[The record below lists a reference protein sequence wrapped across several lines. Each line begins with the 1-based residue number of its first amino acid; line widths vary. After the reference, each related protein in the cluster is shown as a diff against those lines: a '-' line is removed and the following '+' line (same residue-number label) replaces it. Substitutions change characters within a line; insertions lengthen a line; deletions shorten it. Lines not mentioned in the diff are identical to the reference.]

1 MKFVIFKTPKAKQFK
16 YNPRFYDPD
25 KEALEQKKAAMGY
38 ESSISQRENLR
49 MQMHRRW
56 HKRNRDEGRD
66 KGSLIMSYAIYAV
79 VIVGGVYL
87 LFFTDFVEK
96 LISVFGISK

>member
-16 YNPRFYDPD
+16 YSPRFYDPD

-38 ESSISQRENLR
+38 ESTVSHRENLR

-56 HKRNRDEGRD
+56 HRKNRDESRD
-66 KGSLIMSYAIYAV
+66 KGSLIMSYTIYAV

-96 LISVFGISK
+96 LIAVFGISK